1 MHKSYTRHARSHYYG
16 CLGRHGVRIL
26 PVGSQRAR
34 AVTCPDVS
42 LAEVEEVAAV
52 LRKP

>member
-16 CLGRHGVRIL
+16 RHGVRIL
-26 PVGSQRAR
+26 PMGSQRAR

-42 LAEVEEVAAV
+42 LAEVEEAAAV